1 MNAAV
6 IGAGAWGT
14 ALACQL
20 SRNGH
25 DTVLWFRSPEKAALA
40 QETRVNP
47 RLKNAVLPPQL
58 LCTADPQCV
67 RGCELV
73 VIAAPSFPI
82 RSVCQT
88 VAPYLD
94 ESTVMVSVTKG
105 IEEGSLLRMSQIV
118 AQETS
123 RPVVAL
129 SGPCHA
135 EEVAIQVPT
144 GCLAACEDKRQAEF
158 VQDAFMSETFRVYTS
173 PDAVGAVGGHYGK
186 IIQLAHPAALRPHHQ
201 KISCQRVAV
210 KHAPCVGGALR
221 FAGQDHAQGLQLPG
235 GEVPAHLV
243 QIHLGQLR
251 AGEQPPCEGFGTHT
265 IKNPFRCRFAQHHIF
280 CPVPY
285 SIPDVLPKVN
295 LCTLS
300 SGSAAGFA
308 KGLASGRRIGYYTGN
323 RIFPSGAAGRAS
335 R

>member
-88 VAPYLD
+88 VAPYGFTDRTIRGLLKALESGGYIHTEVRLD
-94 ESTVMVSVTKG
+94 VSIRRVKDLRLTYNLIPGGGADADNTTVQLSAETIRVSGSEAALENLGDTLSIGTINLADITKNTSVTFG
-105 IEEGSLLRMSQIV
+105 ISLPDGITNLTGVTEVTADISFHGLSIKELTVTDIQSINIPEGLSVELITEKLTVTLRGPTGLISKVTPEDLLV
-118 AQETS
+118 TVDFTGAEVGTS
-123 RPVVAL
+123 TFRATVSL
-129 SGPCHA
+129 SGEYSALGTVKTEPVSAKIDA
-135 EEVAIQVPT
+135 E
-144 GCLAACEDKRQAEF
+144 
-158 VQDAFMSETFRVYTS
+158 
-173 PDAVGAVGGHYGK
+173 
-186 IIQLAHPAALRPHHQ
+186 
-201 KISCQRVAV
+201 
-210 KHAPCVGGALR
+210 
-221 FAGQDHAQGLQLPG
+221 
-235 GEVPAHLV
+235 
-243 QIHLGQLR
+243 
-251 AGEQPPCEGFGTHT
+251 
-265 IKNPFRCRFAQHHIF
+265 
-280 CPVPY
+280 
-285 SIPDVLPKVN
+285 
-295 LCTLS
+295 
-300 SGSAAGFA
+300 
-308 KGLASGRRIGYYTGN
+308 
-323 RIFPSGAAGRAS
+323 
-335 R
+335 